1 MIYRGPVTQ
10 VLSAQY
16 TSSLFILIKTQL
28 FMCIKQH
35 IQKAYKENSIASK
48 TNAYLEHGGK
58 ETLEV
63 NVCASLAAPAPLE

>member
-1 MIYRGPVTQ
+1 
-10 VLSAQY
+10 
-16 TSSLFILIKTQL
+16 
-28 FMCIKQH
+28 MCIKQH

-63 NVCASLAAPAPLE
+63 NGCASLAAPAPLE